1 MFPILDLSWEE
12 NVVRRKWN
20 NSPLFYCASGQ
31 FPDDPGRIKDTQIHY
46 VTSQTYKKEIDD

>member
-46 VTSQTYKKEIDD
+46 VTSQTYYH